1 MRDVYLDYFR
11 ALTSRYDMMRGN
23 RQSPFI
29 NFRNESDSVEEEAEK
44 PIPVTRY
51 FNGKKMVAEMLMSDG
66 SIILAD
72 QYIPGE
78 DGYIIAQWMEPAAT
92 LKIHIMNLLLKDN
105 AIQLEEETT
114 GKGKGKKGMKT
125 KGKSKG
131 KKKGKD
137 IIAKRPAGLLAASFE
152 RASKKLHVEVDDDE
166 EKLSEKAAEEPE
178 EEDENNP

>member
-1 MRDVYLDYFR
+1 
-11 ALTSRYDMMRGN
+11 
-23 RQSPFI
+23 
-29 NFRNESDSVEEEAEK
+29 
-44 PIPVTRY
+44 
-51 FNGKKMVAEMLMSDG
+51 
-66 SIILAD
+66 
-72 QYIPGE
+72 
-78 DGYIIAQWMEPAAT
+78 MEPAAT
-92 LKIHIMNLLLKDN
+92 LKLHFMNQFLKDN

>member
-1 MRDVYLDYFR
+1 
-11 ALTSRYDMMRGN
+11 MRGN

-44 PIPVTRY
+44 PIPIFQY
-51 FNGKKMVAEMLMSDG
+51 FNGKKMMAEMLMSDG
-66 SIILAD
+66 SLILAD

-78 DGYIIAQWMEPAAT
+78 DGFIIAQWMEPAAT

-114 GKGKGKKGMKT
+114 GKGKGKGKKGMQT
-125 KGKSKG
+125 QAKGKV